1 MRNLSGLL
9 ATLSVGAA
17 FVAVTTRPAH
27 AKCSLIE
34 CGTNSPYLSEYSFHE
49 LNFEGLPN
57 DEGLMV
63 TGLESPLVWWT
74 QLYPRV
80 EADRLTAVDGHG
92 TIWLSGDML
101 AGSHLTIIDSA
112 AEPRKF
118 ELKIQTVYTGFDL
131 WVDPNG
137 EVLESYK
144 LSWKEAGAP
153 PQDFRALC
161 TLPPPQMIGDGQEW
175 YPDPD
180 GTLLFTG
187 DRYAAETKRV
197 YDTEPRSTRG
207 WVNVACPGG
216 AKYKMFMTRHATF
229 SSDLDPRVRRQ
240 AAHGDAEDVRL
251 GRVRRRPVV
260 HQAGHAAAL
269 DQREGLG
276 LRHLERVRHRGVLGP
291 RGRAV
296 PQHAPPRRDVHE
308 GDRGRLPPADLRE
321 PVPGGARPLARE
333 RLRRQPPAGEAAVA
347 TVERAGEEPRSRCPR
362 ASPPWRSASA
372 SRGGRSRRRRRR

>member
-9 ATLSVGAA
+9 ATLSIGAA

-229 SSDLDPRVRRQ
+229 RARRVAGDHVGDAGGELLGHRDVEELVGAVGVGAGPSTPVMKNCASGKRWPSMPMNGIEPPSPIDTGGLPKWVAEAGLERGVQPRRQ
-240 AAHGDAEDVRL
+240 
-251 GRVRRRPVV
+251 RRRV
-260 HQAGHAAAL
+260 
-269 DQREGLG
+269 
-276 LRHLERVRHRGVLGP
+276 
-291 RGRAV
+291 
-296 PQHAPPRRDVHE
+296 
-308 GDRGRLPPADLRE
+308 
-321 PVPGGARPLARE
+321 
-333 RLRRQPPAGEAAVA
+333 PAGVGAAGVKRTLA
-347 TVERAGEEPRSRCPR
+347 P
-362 ASPPWRSASA
+362 
-372 SRGGRSRRRRRR
+372 

>member
-9 ATLSVGAA
+9 ATLSIGAA

-34 CGTNSPYLSEYSFHE
+34 CGTNSPYLSQYSFHE
-49 LNFEGLPN
+49 LNFDGLPN

-92 TIWLSGDML
+92 TTWLHGDLL
-101 AGSHLTIIDSA
+101 AGSYLTIIDSA

-153 PQDFRALC
+153 PQDLRPLC

-187 DRYAAETKRV
+187 DRYSAEKKMV
-197 YDTEPRSTRG
+197 YDTDPHATQG

-229 SSDLDPRVRRQ
+229 SSDATHESDAKQRTAMLKMYVSDVC
-240 AAHGDAEDVRL
+240 GDGQSFTKQGTPLHWTNEKDWGFVTWNEYDTEAYWGAEGALCLNIHRL
-251 GRVRRRPVV
+251 GGAFMNDIEDACHLPTCESLFPAAPGHWPDNAYVV
-260 HQAGHAAAL
+260 S
-269 DQREGLG
+269 
-276 LRHLERVRHRGVLGP
+276 
-291 RGRAV
+291 
-296 PQHAPPRRDVHE
+296 
-308 GDRGRLPPADLRE
+308 RLP
-321 PVPGGARPLARE
+321 VKPL
-333 RLRRQPPAGEAAVA
+333 
-347 TVERAGEEPRSRCPR
+347 
-362 ASPPWRSASA
+362 
-372 SRGGRSRRRRRR
+372 